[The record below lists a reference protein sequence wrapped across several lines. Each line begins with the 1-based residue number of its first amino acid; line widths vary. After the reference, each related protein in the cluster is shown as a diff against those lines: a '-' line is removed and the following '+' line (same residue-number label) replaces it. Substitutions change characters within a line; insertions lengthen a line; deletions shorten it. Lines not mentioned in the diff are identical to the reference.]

1 MIFMQKYRLE
11 FILYVRKVALEV
23 IKSSLSEFG
32 DGLEI
37 VDSYPDPNTKGRN
50 FKINID
56 TEEPTAIFDVCSQ
69 FGRIKA
75 IKVNEVK

>member
-1 MIFMQKYRLE
+1 MMQKYRLE
-11 FILYVRKVALEV
+11 FILHVQGPCLEV
-23 IKSSLSEFG
+23 IKNSLSEFG
-32 DGLEI
+32 EGLEI
-37 VDSYPDPNTKGRN
+37 TDFCQGSNTKGMN

-69 FGRIKA
+69 FGRIRT

>member
-1 MIFMQKYRLE
+1 MMQKYRLE
-11 FILYVRKVALEV
+11 FILCVRRSTPEV

-32 DGLEI
+32 GRLEI
-37 VDSYPDPNTKGRN
+37 SDSCPDPNSKARN
-50 FKINID
+50 LKINID